1 METTI
6 DLLARVRH
14 GDNAAITELMERS
27 VPPLRRWAR
36 GRIPVWARDIAETQD
51 LVQDAIMRTLPRLNT
66 FEATHPGALQAFL
79 RQAVANH
86 IIDLIRKAQ
95 RQPFRVSSD
104 HPGSALENALD
115 HAPSPLER
123 AIGREGID
131 RYEAALQR
139 LKPADREAI
148 IARIELQQS
157 YEEVAIALGKPNAN
171 AARAAVTRAV
181 ARLIDA
187 MA

>member
-6 DLLARVRH
+6 DLLARVKE
-14 GDNAAITELMERS
+14 GDKAAVSELMERS

-36 GRIPVWARDIAETQD
+36 SRIPASARDLAETQD
-51 LVQDAIMRTLPRLNT
+51 IVQDAITRTLPRLNT

-86 IIDLIRKAQ
+86 IIDLVRKVERRPSRA
-95 RQPFRVSSD
+95 PY
-104 HPGSALENALD
+104 ENAENVPD
-115 HAPSPLER
+115 PAPSPLEH
-123 AIGREGID
+123 AIGREGIE
-131 RYEAALQR
+131 RYEAALEQ
-139 LKPADREAI
+139 LKPEDREAI

-171 AARAAVTRAV
+171 AARAAVTRAL
-181 ARLIDA
+181 ARLVDA

>member
-6 DLLARVRH
+6 DLLARVKE
-14 GDNAAITELMERS
+14 GDKAAVSELMERS

-36 GRIPVWARDIAETQD
+36 GRIPAWARDLAETQD
-51 LVQDAIMRTLPRLNT
+51 IVQDAITRTLPRLNT

-79 RQAVANH
+79 RQAVADH
-86 IIDLIRKAQ
+86 IIELVRKVERRPPQAPYEQ
-95 RQPFRVSSD
+95 AEHAADP
-104 HPGSALENALD
+104 
-115 HAPSPLER
+115 APSPLEH
-123 AIGREGID
+123 AIGREGIE
-131 RYEAALQR
+131 RYDAALER
-139 LKPADREAI
+139 LTPEDREAI

-157 YEEVAIALGKPNAN
+157 YEEVAIALGKPDAS
-171 AARAAVTRAV
+171 AARAAVTLAL

>member
-6 DLLARVRH
+6 DLLARVKE
-14 GDNAAITELMERS
+14 GDSAAISELMERS

-36 GRIPVWARDIAETQD
+36 GRIPASARKLAETQD
-51 LVQDAIMRTLPRLNT
+51 IVEDAITRTLPRLNT

-86 IIDLIRKAQ
+86 IIDLVRKVEQ
-95 RQPFRVSSD
+95 RPSRAPYAAAEAVD
-104 HPGSALENALD
+104 P
-115 HAPSPLER
+115 APSPLER
-123 AIGREGID
+123 AIGRDGIE

-139 LKPADREAI
+139 LRPEDREAI
-148 IARIELQQS
+148 VARIELQQS
-157 YEEVAIALGKPNAN
+157 YEEVAIALGKPDAD
-171 AARAAVTRAV
+171 AARSAVTRAL
-181 ARLIDA
+181 ARLIDE